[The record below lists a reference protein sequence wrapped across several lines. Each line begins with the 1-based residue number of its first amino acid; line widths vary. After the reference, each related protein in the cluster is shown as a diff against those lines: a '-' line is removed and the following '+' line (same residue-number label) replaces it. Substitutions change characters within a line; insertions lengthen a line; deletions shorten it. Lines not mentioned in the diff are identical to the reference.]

1 MTGDP
6 LRLCDPANDTSPLV
20 RDLVE
25 SLHEVAPSPQ
35 AKAEAWKRI
44 AAVTVAM
51 TAGSG
56 AVAKTAGLGARA
68 SLYKIALTCAL
79 AGTSASAVGLAL
91 AHRMAA
97 KVAPRSQRTLAVG
110 QEDRAPLAAPSDDD
124 VPRTLPVES
133 LSVARVD
140 PPAVSGEAHR
150 ALPPKPA
157 TRPPAQDVDPLAS
170 EIALITQARAR
181 LRQGDA
187 TGAQSVIDE
196 LRAKYPDG
204 VLTQEREIVEI
215 DLLRVL
221 GHREEARRRARAF
234 VDQYP
239 HSPHNVSLRPL
250 LDQSP

>member
-1 MTGDP
+1 MTADP
-6 LRLCDPANDTSPLV
+6 PRLRDRASDASPLV

-25 SLHEVAPSPQ
+25 SLRDVAPSPQ
-35 AKAEAWKRI
+35 AKAVAWKRI

-56 AVAKTAGLGARA
+56 ALTKTAGLGARA
-68 SLYKIALTCAL
+68 SLYKVALTCAL
-79 AGTSASAVGLAL
+79 AGTSATAVGLAV

-97 KVAPRSQRTLAVG
+97 KVADPSSRALAPLSV
-110 QEDRAPLAAPSDDD
+110 PLAAASDDGAT
-124 VPRTLPVES
+124 RTLPVES
-133 LSVARVD
+133 HSVVRAD
-140 PPAVSGEAHR
+140 PPALSGEAHR
-150 ALPPKPA
+150 ASRPKPTA
-157 TRPPAQDVDPLAS
+157 RPPVQDVDPLAS
-170 EIALITQARAR
+170 EIALVTQARAR

-187 TGAQSVIDE
+187 SGAQSLIDE

-215 DLLRVL
+215 DLLLAL
-221 GHREEARRRARAF
+221 GHREEAKRRARAF

-239 HSPHNVSLRPL
+239 RSPHNVSLRPL